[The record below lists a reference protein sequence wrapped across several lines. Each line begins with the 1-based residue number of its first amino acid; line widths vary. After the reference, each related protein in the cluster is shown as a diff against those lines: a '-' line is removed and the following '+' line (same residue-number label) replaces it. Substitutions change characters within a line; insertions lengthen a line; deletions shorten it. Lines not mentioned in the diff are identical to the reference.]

1 MDIIQIINIYL
12 IILHKKMSHGGIEPP
27 KKKEIKYAKTYQA
40 RESFILQIVQ
50 LVAARYVYA
59 CEV

>member
-1 MDIIQIINIYL
+1 MKISRIAPDW
-12 IILHKKMSHGGIEPP
+12 GIEPQ
-27 KKKEIKYAKTYQA
+27 KKKEITYAKTYQA

>member
-1 MDIIQIINIYL
+1 
-12 IILHKKMSHGGIEPP
+12 MSMKISGIAPDRGIEPL
-27 KKKEIKYAKTYQA
+27 KKKEITYAKTYQA
-40 RESFILQIVQ
+40 RESFILQIVK